1 MKRFILMMLVG
12 LFMIGCAAAPSSQ
25 EKKSKSP
32 FPDGVELITLVSA
45 TISPD
50 VITTDGSDI
59 EISFTNNDSIPT
71 DNLIPVVVIIANTM
85 TITQR
90 TLSESGS
97 MIEEVDHFSV
107 NVSNPQSYDAR
118 THSFGK
124 GKLSGGGT
132 IYIYLE
138 KESDNAI
145 EDDKTR
151 VSNIISVFATFE

>member
-12 LFMIGCAAAPSSQ
+12 LLMIGCTTAPSSQ

-32 FPDGVELITLVSA
+32 FTDGVELITLVSA

-50 VITTDGSDI
+50 IITTDGSDLK
-59 EISFTNNDSIPT
+59 ISFTNTDSIPT
-71 DNLIPVVVIIANTM
+71 DKLIPVVVIMANTM

-97 MIEEVDHFSV
+97 MIKEVDHFFV
-107 NVSNPQSYDAR
+107 NVSNPSSYNPR
-118 THSFGK
+118 TYSYGK
-124 GKLSGGGT
+124 GRLSGSGT

-138 KESDNAI
+138 KESDNAS

-151 VSNIISVFATFE
+151 VSNILSVYATFE